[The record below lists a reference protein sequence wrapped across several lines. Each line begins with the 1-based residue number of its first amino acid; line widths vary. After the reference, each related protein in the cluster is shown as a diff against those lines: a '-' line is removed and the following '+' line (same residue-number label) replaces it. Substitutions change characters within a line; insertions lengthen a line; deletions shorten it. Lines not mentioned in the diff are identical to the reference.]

1 MTLNRQNNLEKEKA
15 GDSMLLDFKI
25 YYKAKVNKTVWYWHK
40 TNTGT
45 KTNKQTKTSSL
56 ELRN

>member
-1 MTLNRQNNLEKEKA
+1 
-15 GDSMLLDFKI
+15 MLLDFKI

-45 KTNKQTKTSSL
+45 KTNKQTKTSSV